1 MTMALWLA
9 LGGWL
14 LAVNLAGGLVFIA
27 DKRAAAADRRRV
39 PERVLLTLAALGAS
53 PAMIFLTGKIRH
65 KTRKEPFRTLLR
77 AILALQLIA
86 IAVYGAHILGLV

>member
-1 MTMALWLA
+1 MAFWLA
-9 LGGWL
+9 LAGYL
-14 LAVNLAGGLVFIA
+14 FAVNLAGGLVFVA
-27 DKRAAAADRRRV
+27 DKRAAVADRRRV

-77 AILALQLIA
+77 LILAAQVIALIG
-86 IAVYGAHILGLV
+86 YGAYSLGLV